1 MKTITN
7 AAFLAI
13 ALAAPLTA
21 QINFDS
27 GTGASLAS
35 LIAAKRGAVAPVSAP
50 ARVSQPASGSCEPFS
65 VERTVASIPIYDQ
78 SYSAGEAGESNICYA
93 VVAAA
98 MMDHWNLTSGGSGR
112 QELIS
117 PLQLEVASARRSGE
131 GGAGGQLTPDVLYQ
145 MANEDACTLGVTAG
159 SRRSLSITEEA
170 DMIKR
175 AQRAS
180 SGGQG
185 KETAF
190 GKDLNADDTRDSL
203 TDYPETDYPEK
214 EGASGDNE
222 DGDYA
227 KGEGG
232 QAGQCRRVQVAP
244 FNAQYQRTRQ
254 VSDGRGGTRGVRM
267 TAEDIRA
274 FMARNTA
281 NQPVGIKF
289 RYDAVFG
296 EPPAESGSAH
306 WALIIARQM
315 RGGTCQYLVRNSYG
329 ADHTQAWVDEARL
342 AHTAG
347 SLAVLGR

>member
-27 GTGASLAS
+27 GSGASLAS
-35 LIAAKRGAVAPVSAP
+35 LIAAKRAAVAPVSAP

-65 VERTVASIPIYDQ
+65 VERTVANIPIYDQ
-78 SYSAGEAGESNICYA
+78 SYSAGEEGESNICYA

-117 PLQLEVASARRSGE
+117 PLQLEMASARRSGE

-203 TDYPETDYPEK
+203 TDYPEEEGTPGSGKNGYAAK
-214 EGASGDNE
+214 E
-222 DGDYA
+222 
-227 KGEGG
+227 EGG
-232 QAGQCRRVQVAP
+232 QGAQCRRVQVAP

-342 AHTAG
+342 AYTAG